1 MKNKLLNLLSNVKMK
16 KLLTTIY
23 SQPSVESAKK
33 LINCAIDLLVPNG
46 TTVNADTMFYYG
58 VFCSSSTYANY
69 DWLKLIE
76 SELPFGLP
84 FEVPFNLY
92 SSCSTSDE
100 RINYV
105 ESVIKDV
112 LMGNITKPE
121 WMIFIEMESNCGCCE
136 VQPSNFLRLLPKEEK
151 YEEFGQRLIDFLY
164 SPNKTTVVY

>member
-1 MKNKLLNLLSNVKMK
+1 MKN
-16 KLLTTIY
+16 LLTTIY
-23 SQPSVESAKK
+23 SQPSIEAAKK

-46 TTVNADTMFYYG
+46 ATVNADTMFYYG

-69 DWLKLIE
+69 DWCKLME
-76 SELPFGLP
+76 SELT

-92 SSCSTSDE
+92 SSCSTLDE
-100 RINYV
+100 RMNYV

-151 YEEFGQRLIDFLY
+151 YEEFGQRLIEFLY
-164 SPNKTTVVY
+164 SPNRTTVVY